1 MDIKELT
8 VGIEEEYQVIDPET
22 GELTSY
28 IAEFL
33 ERDAMLVK
41 DSMVPEFPKSQLE
54 VTSQVCK
61 NIKEAR
67 SEVIRLRQL
76 ASNYAKENNCKI
88 IGPVIIGEDCILENN
103 CIIGPNVSIGNNCK
117 IANSQVEN
125 SIIMDN
131 CIIDSEIFIEKLCLK
146 KAILQKI

>member
-41 DSMVPEFPKSQLE
+41 DSMVPELLKSQ
-54 VTSQVCK
+54 
-61 NIKEAR
+61 
-67 SEVIRLRQL
+67 
-76 ASNYAKENNCKI
+76 
-88 IGPVIIGEDCILENN
+88 
-103 CIIGPNVSIGNNCK
+103 
-117 IANSQVEN
+117 
-125 SIIMDN
+125 
-131 CIIDSEIFIEKLCLK
+131 
-146 KAILQKI
+146 